1 MKCLLSLITCLLL
14 SSIINAQERI
24 KMEKSGGIYKIPCEV
39 NGLRMKFYFD
49 TGASLVS
56 ISLKEAMFMLENG
69 YLSKTDIIGTGK
81 SSIADGS
88 IVENTIINLREMKI
102 GNKKLQNVKASVSN
116 SLMAPI
122 LLGQS
127 ALKRLGEYRIQ
138 GDYLILTGPKKSAI
152 DIDATREKAYNSYKD
167 EIWLVAESEY
177 EKLEQTGSA
186 TSMDMMRYGTCCL
199 QAGKAEKAVRLLSEI
214 EDVNLPDD
222 SARLQKYQVL
232 SCAYGSLG
240 DEYNCKLHD
249 QNAYL
254 IFKDK
259 KGYLVGRTRLLEY
272 FFDNKEFLK
281 ARDLCN
287 ELLNDYI
294 GNTYDNLSGYYGGKD
309 DLLDRMIACKYYLL
323 SILASESQNIDYWQT
338 TLKDLIGLSKMNNR
352 FAKKMVEGLRI
363 REVFHPCTGCNGT
376 GRCTNCD
383 GSGIRSYG
391 KKCVWCKGTG
401 NCNSCYGKRGFNV
414 VEQY

>member
-102 GNKKLQNVKASVSN
+102 GNRKLQNVKASVSN

-138 GDYLILTGPKKSAI
+138 GEYLILTGPKKSAI
-152 DIDATREKAYNSYKD
+152 DIDATREKAYNSYYN
-167 EIWLVAESEY
+167 EIWLVAESEF

-186 TSMDMMRYGTCCL
+186 TSMDMMIYGTCCL
-199 QAGKAEKAVRLLSEI
+199 EAGKAEKAIRILSETDDI
-214 EDVNLPDD
+214 ELSD
-222 SARLQKYQVL
+222 SAKQQKYEVL
-232 SCAYGSLG
+232 SSAYGTIG
-240 DEYNCKLHD
+240 DEYNCKLHA
-249 QNAYL
+249 QNVYL
-254 IFKDK
+254 IFKNK
-259 KGYLVGRTRLLEY
+259 KGSLGGITTLLKY

-294 GNTYDNLSGYYGGKD
+294 GNTYDDLSGYYGGKD
-309 DLLDRMIACKYYLL
+309 DLLDYMIAWKYNLL
-323 SILASESQNIDYWQT
+323 SILAYESQNIDYYQT
-338 TLKDLIGLSKMNNR
+338 TLKNLIGLSKMNNR
-352 FAKKMVEGLRI
+352 YAKNIVEDMRI

-376 GRCTNCD
+376 GRCTSCD

-391 KKCVWCKGTG
+391 KCVRCNGTG
-401 NCNSCYGKRGFNV
+401 NCNSCYGKSGINV

>member
-138 GDYLILTGPKKSAI
+138 GEYLILTGPKKSAI

-199 QAGKAEKAVRLLSEI
+199 ETGKAEKAIRILSETDDI
-214 EDVNLPDD
+214 ELSD
-222 SARLQKYQVL
+222 SAKQQKYVVL
-232 SCAYGSLG
+232 SSAYGTIG
-240 DEYNCKLHD
+240 DEYNCKLHA

-259 KGYLVGRTRLLEY
+259 KESFVGRTALIRY
-272 FFDNKEFLK
+272 YFDNKEFQK
-281 ARDLCN
+281 IRNLCN
-287 ELLNDYI
+287 EMLNEYK
-294 GNTYDNLSGYYGGKD
+294 GNSYDNLSGYYGGKD
-309 DLLDRMIACKYYLL
+309 DLLDHMIGVKYHVL
-323 SILASESQNIDYWQT
+323 SILAYEIQNNNYYQT
-338 TLKDLIGLSKMNNR
+338 TLKNLIELSKKNNKY
-352 FAKKMVEGLRI
+352 AKGIVEGMRI
-363 REVFHPCTGCNGT
+363 HEVFHPCTICNGT
-376 GRCTNCD
+376 GRCTTCD
-383 GSGIRSYG
+383 GSGRRSYG
-391 KKCVWCKGTG
+391 KCISCNGTG
-401 NCNSCYGKRGFNV
+401 VCDYCYGKRGVNV
-414 VEQY
+414 IEQY

>member
-1 MKCLLSLITCLLL
+1 
-14 SSIINAQERI
+14 
-24 KMEKSGGIYKIPCEV
+24 MEKSGGIYKIPCEV

-138 GDYLILTGPKKSAI
+138 GEYLVLAGPKQSAI
-152 DIDATREKAYNSYKD
+152 DVDATREKAYNSYKD

-186 TSMDMMRYGTCCL
+186 TSIDLMRYGTCCL
-199 QAGKAEKAVRLLSEI
+199 EAGKAEKAVRILSEI

-232 SCAYGSLG
+232 SGAYGSLG
-240 DEYNCKLHD
+240 DEYNCKLHE

-254 IFKDK
+254 IFKNK
-259 KGYLVGRTRLLEY
+259 KDSFFGRIKLLTFY
-272 FFDNKEFLK
+272 HKNKEFLK

-287 ELLNDYI
+287 GLLNDYI
-294 GNTYDNLSGYYGGKD
+294 GNTYDNLIGYYGGKD
-309 DLLDRMIACKYYLL
+309 DRLDFLIGTKYYIL
-323 SILASESQNIDYWQT
+323 SILAYESQNLEYYQT
-338 TLKDLIGLSKMNNR
+338 TLKTLIELSNKNNKL
-352 FAKKMVEGLRI
+352 AKK
-363 REVFHPCTGCNGT
+363 
-376 GRCTNCD
+376 
-383 GSGIRSYG
+383 
-391 KKCVWCKGTG
+391 
-401 NCNSCYGKRGFNV
+401 NS
-414 VEQY
+414 